1 MGRVSPFLS
10 SPAHLPVPQ
19 LWRLKATIS
28 ADFSGLG
35 GGWGAPRWF
44 LWPLWGQVTGVL
56 TGSQRRIGWK
66 DQAWPGVGVR
76 RGSGFRDVCTA
87 WRVLKGT
94 LPNTLPRQCWL
105 PGPSWGWR
113 KCAQEWRPPPPPPEP
128 RDGGCPGDLSR
139 THVSA
144 SSHQWEPE
152 FGGGGMSLS
161 STINFPVEPKKEGV
175 GAGRAGAQGGSPKPQ
190 SQRNSLGWSG
200 SLFILS
206 TGSWAR
212 WAVRRERCVGPAEG
226 VAPCSA
232 AQGCFGRYL
241 GEGEEQ
247 PPGTCAPSLFFV
259 LKFRPPL
266 LWAMQHYFPFPS
278 HFCIFLLVIL
288 HVNHSQSHFSCQT
301 SVLSGDET

>member
-76 RGSGFRDVCTA
+76 RGSGFRDVWTA

-206 TGSWAR
+206 TGRGEMSSEKR
-212 WAVRRERCVGPAEG
+212 AVCRSCWGGGSLLCSSGLFWKIPGGRRGTATW
-226 VAPCSA
+226 
-232 AQGCFGRYL
+232 YL
-241 GEGEEQ
+241 CTQ
-247 PPGTCAPSLFFV
+247 
-259 LKFRPPL
+259 PL
-266 LWAMQHYFPFPS
+266 LCSKIPS
-278 HFCIFLLVIL
+278 PSALGNAALFSFSLSLLHIFTGHFTC
-288 HVNHSQSHFSCQT
+288 
-301 SVLSGDET
+301 

>member
-44 LWPLWGQVTGVL
+44 LWPSWGQVTGVL
-56 TGSQRRIGWK
+56 SGSQRRRIGWK
-66 DQAWPGVGVR
+66 DQAWPGVRVK

-87 WRVLKGT
+87 GRVLKGT

-105 PGPSWGWR
+105 PGLSWGWR

-144 SSHQWEPE
+144 FSHQWEPE
-152 FGGGGMSLS
+152 FGGVGWVCQAQSASHWNQRRKESGLEGQELKEDPLSHSHRGTSWGGAVLFS
-161 STINFPVEPKKEGV
+161 SCLLA
-175 GAGRAGAQGGSPKPQ
+175 AGRDEQ
-190 SQRNSLGWSG
+190 W
-200 SLFILS
+200 
-206 TGSWAR
+206 
-212 WAVRRERCVGPAEG
+212 
-226 VAPCSA
+226 
-232 AQGCFGRYL
+232 
-241 GEGEEQ
+241 EE
-247 PPGTCAPSLFFV
+247 SRV
-259 LKFRPPL
+259 
-266 LWAMQHYFPFPS
+266 
-278 HFCIFLLVIL
+278 
-288 HVNHSQSHFSCQT
+288 
-301 SVLSGDET
+301 